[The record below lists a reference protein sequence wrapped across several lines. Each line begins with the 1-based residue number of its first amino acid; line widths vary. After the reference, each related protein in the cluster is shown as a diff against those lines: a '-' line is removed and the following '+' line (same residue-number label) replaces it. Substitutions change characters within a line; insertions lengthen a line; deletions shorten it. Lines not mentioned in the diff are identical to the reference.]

1 MALDG
6 LISVVFGIV
15 LIAWPGDGIVAIV
28 WALGLYA
35 LFAGGTMLFGAFL
48 FADSS
53 RAFPSAGATR
63 AAAAR

>member
-1 MALDG
+1 MGLDG
-6 LISVVFGIV
+6 VISVVFGV
-15 LIAWPGDGIVAIV
+15 ALIAWPGDGIVAIV

-35 LFAGGTMLFGAFL
+35 VFAGGTMLFGAFL

-53 RAFPSAGATR
+53 RAIPSAGATR